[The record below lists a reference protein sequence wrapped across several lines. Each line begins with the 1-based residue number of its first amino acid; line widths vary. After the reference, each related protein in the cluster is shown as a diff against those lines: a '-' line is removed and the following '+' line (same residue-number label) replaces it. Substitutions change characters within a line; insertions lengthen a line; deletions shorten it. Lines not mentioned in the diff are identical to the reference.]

1 MNLSRAHTSLR
12 AERSSGKAPMLFV
25 PRLIALCHGRIGIWL
40 AFHPMQAAKAPG
52 NAQTTFWQ
60 CEYIKFK

>member
-1 MNLSRAHTSLR
+1 
-12 AERSSGKAPMLFV
+12 MLFV